1 MSTNDDDYLIISSL
15 DYPLL
20 EIVIG
25 YELSGWKG
33 LGDFIFVVNQE
44 KAEKIFAI
52 QHRQVNIQFPQYLD
66 RLVIRNFAVSSSLT
80 FITYYQSSED
90 NQLPN
95 YYQEKAIAVTSLSLD
110 GDIFQQMIKD
120 CLQNKVYQKVVY
132 AHLWL
137 VRQTI
142 SSFYAK
148 IYKRLQHIDLGLF
161 LAFGSINSTS
171 SILSGFG
178 NNPVNW
184 LRNFIISLLIMVLSL
199 LLINLRRRYF
209 GENFSEFGQKI
220 FSTELDQAIF
230 ISGIVIPNIVTENN
244 YLKPLLMILV
254 TVFSLLMRWIK
265 DQKIYQRLIRIE
277 ILPNSFA
284 SLMLEII
291 LELFLIMVIFLN
303 LHFNSFSNTI
313 IVAQVLLINLL
324 IFRFRDR
331 LPSLITQ
338 WFWRKILKG

>member
-1 MSTNDDDYLIISSL
+1 
-15 DYPLL
+15 
-20 EIVIG
+20 
-25 YELSGWKG
+25 
-33 LGDFIFVVNQE
+33 
-44 KAEKIFAI
+44 
-52 QHRQVNIQFPQYLD
+52 
-66 RLVIRNFAVSSSLT
+66 
-80 FITYYQSSED
+80 
-90 NQLPN
+90 
-95 YYQEKAIAVTSLSLD
+95 
-110 GDIFQQMIKD
+110 
-120 CLQNKVYQKVVY
+120 
-132 AHLWL
+132 
-137 VRQTI
+137 
-142 SSFYAK
+142 
-148 IYKRLQHIDLGLF
+148 
-161 LAFGSINSTS
+161 
-171 SILSGFG
+171 
-178 NNPVNW
+178 
-184 LRNFIISLLIMVLSL
+184 MVLSL

-338 WFWRKILKG
+338 WFWQKILKG